1 MLKSLKKHVIALIVL
16 AIAATSYG
24 LMSFGEKQAEKL
36 NLKWYEVLPNGNI
49 SSMDDP
55 NLETECPATN
65 TTDYCAVAFEEGT
78 TPPSH
83 ISETDEGGG
92 SVPTEGVRFRN
103 P

>member
-1 MLKSLKKHVIALIVL
+1 MALVAL
-16 AIAATSYG
+16 VIAATSLT
-24 LMSFGEKQAEKL
+24 LMSFGENDKKL

-65 TTDYCAVAFEEGT
+65 TSEYCAVAFEEGS

-92 SVPTEGVRFRN
+92 TIPTNGVRFRN